1 MLIRPFKELEANMA
15 QRSDGRGLKDLRP
28 ITIEREYIKYAE
40 GSVRICFGDTK
51 VICTASVEEK
61 VPQFLRGTGQGW
73 VTAEYSML
81 PRATATRSPRDIS
94 KGRLNGRSSEIQ
106 RLIGRSL
113 RAGVDLAKLGERTI
127 WIDCDVIQADGGT
140 RTAAITGGFVALV
153 DALRT
158 LYKKEV
164 IQCLPI
170 SSFVAAVSVGKV
182 NGEIMTD
189 LCYEEDSVAE
199 VDCNVIMN
207 DKGEFIEIQGT
218 GEGGTFSREELL
230 LLLDAAEEG
239 IRKLFA
245 LQKESLSL
253 TSEEVRLIESCSG
266 DSIC

>member
-1 MLIRPFKELEANMA
+1 MTERI
-15 QRSDGRGLKDLRP
+15 DGRGFKDLRP
-28 ITIEREYIKYAE
+28 ITIERQYIKYAE
-40 GSVRICFGDTK
+40 GSVRISFGDTK
-51 VICTASVEEK
+51 VICTASVEDK

-113 RAGVDLAKLGERTI
+113 RAGVDLTQLGERTI

-158 LYKKEV
+158 LHKNALL
-164 IQCLPI
+164 QGLPI
-170 SSFVAAVSVGKV
+170 TSFVAAVSVGKV
-182 NGEIMTD
+182 DGNIMTD
-189 LCYEEDSVAE
+189 LCYEEDSRAE

-207 DKGEFIEIQGT
+207 DKGKFIEIQGT
-218 GEGGTFSREELL
+218 GEAGTFSRQELN
-230 LLLDAAEEG
+230 LLLDVAEEA
-239 IRKLFA
+239 IRRLFA
-245 LQKESLSL
+245 IQRECLEL
-253 TSEEVRLIESCSG
+253 TEEEVRLIESCSR
-266 DSIC
+266 DSVC